1 MDPELFR
8 RTTEIA
14 AEYLTSLPERP
25 VRAGA
30 SLDEL
35 RSTLGVAL
43 DDRSQPALHVIEEL
57 AAAVDPG
64 TSTTSPVLTV

>member
-1 MDPELFR
+1 MDPELLR
-8 RTTEIA
+8 RTAEIA

-35 RSTLGVAL
+35 RSAL
-43 DDRSQPALHVIEEL
+43 RVGLEDGRKPALR
-57 AAAVDPG
+57 
-64 TSTTSPVLTV
+64 